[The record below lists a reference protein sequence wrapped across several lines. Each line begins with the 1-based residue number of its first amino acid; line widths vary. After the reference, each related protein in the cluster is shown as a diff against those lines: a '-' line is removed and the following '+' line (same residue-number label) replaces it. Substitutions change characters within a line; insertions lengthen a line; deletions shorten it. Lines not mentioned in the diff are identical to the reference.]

1 MMFFELER
9 IYTKRSKEIRAE
21 KKEWLQVVRLIFDLY
36 ESHTDLFTHLHYMAK
51 YGEICVFSIWHI
63 IVNYVICELVP
74 FFFKS
79 NLFIFYFS
87 ASLETIISSISI
99 R

>member
-1 MMFFELER
+1 MIFFELER

-63 IVNYVICELVP
+63 IVLMQIDCVFYVNYVRHRPTL
-74 FFFKS
+74 S
-79 NLFIFYFS
+79 
-87 ASLETIISSISI
+87 
-99 R
+99 